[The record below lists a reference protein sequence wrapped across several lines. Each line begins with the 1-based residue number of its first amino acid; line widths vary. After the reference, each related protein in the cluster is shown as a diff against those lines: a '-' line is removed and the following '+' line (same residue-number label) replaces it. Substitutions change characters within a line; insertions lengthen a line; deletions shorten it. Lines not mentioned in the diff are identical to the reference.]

1 MIVISQIVTQIYDF
15 FLSLVPSTLLVIRQW
30 SGNLLTVPY

>member
-15 FLSLVPSTLLVIRQW
+15 FLRLNPVLTGGVT
-30 SGNLLTVPY
+30 GNLLTVPY